1 MKFTVFFSAI
11 FYSAM
16 SLANADK
23 ILLTELSSD
32 AFILNATNYGT
43 NIGLFNTTQGIVLV
57 DPMPGSENLEALNA
71 VVKDL
76 LGEPVTYILNT
87 HEHSDH
93 AGGNAFFTEKGGV
106 LLGDAATLI
115 EIEDLQAYSHTSKD
129 KVFYHKKSNSI
140 FVGDIY
146 DTSWHPTFYAGGLT
160 GFNNAIESIL
170 KLGDDESII
179 VPGHGKPTKKNEMR
193 EFRKNTFDWVSRV
206 RKLNN
211 DGMTVGEINNDAHIQ
226 RILSKFN
233 VASKDNFIP
242 EKAVLRF
249 IERTLAVIDKG
260 V

>member
-1 MKFTVFFSAI
+1 
-11 FYSAM
+11 
-16 SLANADK
+16 
-23 ILLTELSSD
+23 
-32 AFILNATNYGT
+32 
-43 NIGLFNTTQGIVLV
+43 
-57 DPMPGSENLEALNA
+57 
-71 VVKDL
+71 
-76 LGEPVTYILNT
+76 
-87 HEHSDH
+87 
-93 AGGNAFFTEKGGV
+93 
-106 LLGDAATLI
+106 
-115 EIEDLQAYSHTSKD
+115 
-129 KVFYHKKSNSI
+129 
-140 FVGDIY
+140 
-146 DTSWHPTFYAGGLT
+146 HPTFYAGGLT

-211 DGMTVGEINNDAHIQ
+211 DGMTVGEINNDAQIQ